1 MRKKFI
7 IEKQDTTATDFS
19 KYETETDSDEYFS
32 DTQDITQDT
41 SNYKRD
47 SKSGFK
53 SIVNTNYKK
62 PSSGS
67 RQDNFTREDIL
78 NKIENCIPLKTM
90 KEKEILTRLP
100 LFKTWVKY
108 YNTDKK
114 QFRTGGL
121 LMKVEYPKYI
131 MLVNTTNNITWS
143 VQLNDNIIYIP
154 HPKSIR
160 EKEQQREEQRQNKEK
175 ESLIKNKLFDM
186 YKQGRLTT
194 K

>member
-7 IEKQDTTATDFS
+7 IEKQDTTTTDFS
-19 KYETETDSDEYFS
+19 KNESDSDEYFS
-32 DTQDITQDT
+32 DTQDVTQDVT
-41 SNYKRD
+41 QDSSNYNRGV
-47 SKSGFK
+47 KSGFK
-53 SIVNTNYKK
+53 SITNVNYKK
-62 PSSGS
+62 PASGS
-67 RQDNFTREDIL
+67 RQDNFSREDIL
-78 NKIENCIPLKTM
+78 SKIENCIPLKTM

-100 LFKTWVKY
+100 LFKTWIKY

-131 MLVNTTNNITWS
+131 MLVNTINNITWS

-154 HPKSIR
+154 HPKSIQ
-160 EKEQQREEQRQNKEK
+160 EKEEQRENKEK
-175 ESLIKNKLFDM
+175 ESLIKNKLYDM

>member
-7 IEKQDTTATDFS
+7 IEKQDTITTGT
-19 KYETETDSDEYFS
+19 ETETDSDEYFS
-32 DTQDITQDT
+32 DTQDVTQDS
-41 SNYKRD
+41 SNYNKGV
-47 SKSGFK
+47 KSGFK
-53 SIVNTNYKK
+53 SITNVNYKK
-62 PSSGS
+62 PASGS
-67 RQDNFTREDIL
+67 RQDNFSREDIL
-78 NKIENCIPLKTM
+78 GKIENCIPLKTM

-100 LFKTWVKY
+100 LFKTWIKY
-108 YNTDKK
+108 YNTEKK

-131 MLVNTTNNITWS
+131 MLVNTINNITWS
-143 VQLNDNIIYIP
+143 VQLNATIIYIP

-160 EKEQQREEQRQNKEK
+160 EKEEQRTEQRENKEK
-175 ESLIKNKLFDM
+175 ENLIKTKLYDM